1 MSNIVSPSILSADFG
16 NLANDISML
25 NSSNADWIHIDVM
38 DGHYVPNIS
47 FGMPIID
54 SIDIL
59 SKKPLDIHLMISKPE
74 RYIEEFL
81 KYNTKVLTIHLEAS
95 KHLHRTIQE
104 IKSEGVM
111 AGVAINP
118 HTDVNQL
125 NEIINDIDI
134 VCLMSVNPGFSGQK
148 FIENSY
154 NKVKKLK
161 KIIIA
166 KKSNCKIQ
174 VDGGVNINNAKKLIE
189 SGAEVLVAGNFIF
202 KSDDPHK
209 NIDSLKE
216 IKPLL

>member
-1 MSNIVSPSILSADFG
+1 MSNIVAPSILSADFG

-25 NSSNADWIHIDVM
+25 NSSKADWVHIDVM

-54 SIDIL
+54 SINAI
-59 SKKPLDIHLMISKPE
+59 SNKPLDIHLMISKPE
-74 RYIEEFL
+74 RYIEKFL

-95 KHLHRTIQE
+95 RHLHRTIQE
-104 IKSEGVM
+104 IKSKGVM

-118 HTDVNQL
+118 HTDVNHL
-125 NEIINDIDI
+125 SEIINDIDI
-134 VCLMSVNPGFSGQK
+134 VCVMSVNPGFSGQN

-161 KIIIA
+161 KIILE

-174 VDGGVNINNAKKLIE
+174 VDGGVNIINAKKLVE
-189 SGAEVLVAGNFIF
+189 FGADVLVAGNFIF
-202 KSDDPHK
+202 KSDNPHK
-209 NIDSLKE
+209 NINLLKK
-216 IKPLL
+216 I

>member
-1 MSNIVSPSILSADFG
+1 MSNTVAPSILSADFG
-16 NLANDISML
+16 NLSNQISML
-25 NSSNADWIHIDVM
+25 NDSKADWIHIDVM

-54 SIDIL
+54 SIDTL
-59 SKKPLDIHLMISKPE
+59 STKPLDIHLMISKPE
-74 RYIEEFL
+74 RYIKKFL
-81 KYNTKVLTIHLEAS
+81 KYNTKVLTVHLEAS
-95 KHLHRTIQE
+95 RHLHRTIQE

-125 NEIINDIDI
+125 NEIINDIDV

-148 FIENSY
+148 FIKNSF

-161 KIIIA
+161 NIILS

-174 VDGGVNINNAKKLIE
+174 VDGGVNIKNAKELIKN
-189 SGAEVLVAGNFIF
+189 GADILVAGNFIF
-202 KSDDPHK
+202 KSDDPQK
-209 NIDSLKE
+209 NINSLKE
-216 IKPLL
+216 I